1 MEGITLA
8 SRYKAHLFVS
18 RAEKIM
24 GLFKKL
30 ADVARAN
37 LNNLLGEMEDPKKL
51 AEQAIIDLRE
61 SKKKAQSLL
70 VTVAGALKLAEE
82 KLKTLP
88 EQAAR
93 LALKAENFLR
103 NNDEISAKEM
113 LREKQDIDHQI
124 KMTEQEIDE
133 NRRAKE
139 SLRRGIE
146 AIDDKI
152 SNLQSS
158 SSVEA
163 GQREIMKEDAFAT
176 FARMEEKIESKE
188 FDVAALNELMEGV
201 EKKADSSLAAAKFD
215 EYSDPQELEKELE
228 AIKRKIKE

>member
-1 MEGITLA
+1 
-8 SRYKAHLFVS
+8 
-18 RAEKIM
+18 M

-93 LALKAENFLR
+93 LALKAENFCAITTKLALKKCCGKSR
-103 NNDEISAKEM
+103 I
-113 LREKQDIDHQI
+113 LII
-124 KMTEQEIDE
+124 KS
-133 NRRAKE
+133 R
-139 SLRRGIE
+139 
-146 AIDDKI
+146 
-152 SNLQSS
+152 
-158 SSVEA
+158 
-163 GQREIMKEDAFAT
+163 
-176 FARMEEKIESKE
+176 
-188 FDVAALNELMEGV
+188 
-201 EKKADSSLAAAKFD
+201 
-215 EYSDPQELEKELE
+215 
-228 AIKRKIKE
+228 

>member
-1 MEGITLA
+1 
-8 SRYKAHLFVS
+8 
-18 RAEKIM
+18 
-24 GLFKKL
+24 
-30 ADVARAN
+30 
-37 LNNLLGEMEDPKKL
+37 
-51 AEQAIIDLRE
+51 
-61 SKKKAQSLL
+61 
-70 VTVAGALKLAEE
+70 
-82 KLKTLP
+82 
-88 EQAAR
+88 
-93 LALKAENFLR
+93 
-103 NNDEISAKEM
+103 M